1 MKDGELLTED
11 FSLCPRVDWAHRAPW
26 EGVWSSF
33 QIPQAAFC
41 SFAPALRQEAGSCH
55 CTPPTP
61 GTPQHLQWE
70 HRCHRAWVKCVW
82 VTLSFPQLSVVCWS
96 LLLLW
101 CTWLQNIG
109 WYLKENY
116 LWQLIEGAFSSS
128 VLFTPYKHLK
138 IRAMHS
144 CFSGTLGLGFT
155 SHTAWA
161 LRRENSIN
169 YTVLFLW
176 QVQKHPHCSLV
187 IARTVRFSSG
197 LSGVGSS
204 VFSHWFRRWLFYPTA
219 VNSRSGW
226 SFCIFHT
233 LYSLHSAEHCITE
246 MDNFCSAS
254 FPWLFLLEALVY
266 SRTDNRS

>member
-33 QIPQAAFC
+33 QIPQAAFLQLH
-41 SFAPALRQEAGSCH
+41 SSSQAGGRELPPHPA
-55 CTPPTP
+55 TP

-70 HRCHRAWVKCVW
+70 HCCHRAWVKCVW

-101 CTWLQNIG
+101 CTWLQKIG

-169 YTVLFLW
+169 YTVLFFW

-246 MDNFCSAS
+246 MVNFCSAS